1 MKYRIRK
8 FWGKNVLGKVENN
21 IIIQIL
27 NANKKGNNKII
38 NLKKFKIEF

>member
-1 MKYRIRK
+1 MKNRIRT
-8 FWGKNVLGKVENN
+8 FLDENVLEKVENN